1 MAVVKSKIKDGFVQ
15 LYLDGE
21 LKLEQ
26 DIVIGVTIG
35 SKSEWTE
42 VDGEWV
48 ETKSAGDYDAAYVGK
63 GALLTAGLNPDGSLD
78 IYNLVN
84 VSVDGEVVVD
94 DGGRIAGINLNGGTY
109 SGAGLCDKAVAWCGA
124 GICLSAMTVDGD
136 YFSGGMD
143 ENDARGAIFLAGA
156 TFSRCEVNPSNGF
169 NGHGGA
175 IKAYGGGIVSAQDSL
190 FVDNKANGIG
200 QAGGAIALVD
210 FYGTSTITGSTFSG
224 NEAYFGGAVQQ
235 NRGILTVT
243 GSLFANN
250 RTSGETTT
258 SYPTGNGGGA
268 IELHQGAA
276 TTITGC
282 TFAENTANSGG
293 AIFNDTFNN
302 AVCTAEISGST
313 FSGNTADYQGGAIYN
328 YAIMSV
334 ADSVFSGNSV
344 IETESNTYTSFG
356 GAVANTKNGTMT
368 ITGGTFSANS
378 AVQGGAIATFIDY
391 GSSDSADLTV
401 SGATFT
407 DNAAMYGGGIYIQT
421 GMTDSTTVSD
431 TDFSGNAASYGGGAI
446 CQCFGPL
453 TVTGGTFTANS
464 AANDGGAIAV
474 WDSGNTASGISGA
487 TFDSNTALYGG
498 AISHTWA
505 SAALTV
511 KDCNFTGNGGETTE
525 QGGAIWNDANST
537 GVVTVS
543 GCTFSGNSAKSGGAV
558 WNAGNMKLEN
568 VVLATESDTVYN
580 TGSMA
585 FTGVNTLNAAVVNAG
600 AVLNGGKITFS
611 LSAVN
616 TDTYLPDIGTQNG
629 APLVNDLGVFKGSG
643 IYLVKVASIIRID
656 DDAMLAASA
665 GTFTGSLSATV
676 SIGDNSE
683 FLNNNKDV
691 FTLKDGIVKNDLVI
705 IKDNQYFTTLLRLVQ
720 EEDGG
725 ALTVRKQMLY
735 DFTPV
740 VSKDASIIVWDA
752 PSESKSWVE
761 IAQGDSYDKAIRI
774 ATDGTAFDV
783 VSASGAFSCH
793 VTEAESEFTHA
804 SASWTSAESA
814 PRQVESNRNGR
825 ADVFFATV
833 STDDVWTAKY
843 QAKNILTGETASIT
857 GKNRIRDTFTGSD
870 ANILYLSDTANGD
883 ALFMDDIYSE
893 FGDAARLNA
902 IREVRAGAGDDVVDM
917 TTERYAGIPGVSVA
931 RMTVR
936 GGAGDDVIW
945 GAAYNQK
952 LFGDAGND
960 WIVGSAV
967 DDVIVGGAGD
977 DTLAGGGGNDT
988 FTFGGNWGSDVVSQ
1002 AADGSVTLWFESGDL
1017 SKWDASTL
1025 TYTDGTNSVVVS
1037 GVAADKITLKFGS
1050 AEGYDTLAA
1059 AGAFLESTS
1068 EAVFETEAMRTKG
1081 VLASL

>member
-1 MAVVKSKIKDGFVQ
+1 MAVVTREFKDGFVQ

-26 DIVIGVTIG
+26 DKVIGVTIG
-35 SKSEWTE
+35 SKSEWIE
-42 VDGEWV
+42 VDGDWV
-48 ETKSAGDYDAAYVGK
+48 ETKSTADYDVAYVGK
-63 GALLTAGLNPDGSLD
+63 DALLTASLTPDGSLD
-78 IYNLVN
+78 LYGLVN

-210 FYGTSTITGSTFSG
+210 FYGTGTITGSTFSG

-235 NRGILTVT
+235 NRGMLTVT

-344 IETESNTYTSFG
+344 IETESNIYTSFG

-391 GSSDSADLTV
+391 GSSDTANLTV
-401 SGATFT
+401 SDATFA

-421 GMTDSTTVSD
+421 STADMTMVSD
-431 TDFSGNAASYGGGAI
+431 TDFSGNTASYGGGAI
-446 CQCFGPL
+446 CECFGAL
-453 TVTGGTFTANS
+453 SVTGGTFTANS
-464 AANDGGAIAV
+464 AGNDGGAIAV
-474 WDSGNTASGISGA
+474 WDSGNTAGQVSGA
-487 TFDSNTALYGG
+487 TFDANTALYGG
-498 AISHTWA
+498 AISHSWA
-505 SAALTV
+505 SAALTIS
-511 KDCNFTGNGGETTE
+511 DCLFIGNSAVYVPDDSVQSDDPAPVPTA
-525 QGGAIWNDANST
+525 QGGAVWNDANST
-537 GVVTVS
+537 GVVTIS
-543 GCTFSGNSAKSGGAV
+543 GSTFSGNTAEQGGAV
-558 WNAGNMKLEN
+558 YNAGNMKLEN
-568 VVLATESDTVYN
+568 VVLATATDTVYN
-580 TGSMA
+580 SGSLA
-585 FTGVNTLNAAVVNAG
+585 FAGVNTLGASVVND
-600 AVLNGGKITFS
+600 GKITFS
-611 LSAVN
+611 VGLGYDPLVSDLGAFSGSG
-616 TDTYLPDIGTQNG
+616 TYLMKCSS
-629 APLVNDLGVFKGSG
+629 PLDGGPAIATF
-643 IYLVKVASIIRID
+643 
-656 DDAMLAASA
+656 AATA
-665 GTFTGSLSATV
+665 GTFTGSLSV
-676 SIGDNSE
+676 KLDNKDLS
-683 FLNNNKDV
+683 DV
-691 FTLKDGIVKNDLVI
+691 FTLKDGKLGNDIALI
-705 IKDNQYFTTLLRLVQ
+705 GNGMLMLRLQ
-720 EEDGG
+720 ESDTGV
-725 ALTVRKQMLY
+725 LTVAHQLLLN
-735 DFTPV
+735 DVPA
-740 VSKDASIIVWDA
+740 VSKDGSIIAWTGA
-752 PSESKSWVE
+752 TSGSGYWTE
-761 IAQGDSYDKAIRI
+761 IARGDSFDNAIRI

-783 VSASGAFSCH
+783 VSAPGAYSCQ
-793 VTEAESEFTHA
+793 VTEAGSEFA
-804 SASWTSAESA
+804 KDSASWSSAESA
-814 PRQVESNRNGR
+814 PRQVASNGNGR
-825 ADVFFATV
+825 ADIFFATV
-833 STDDVWTAKY
+833 SDSDKWTARY
-843 QAKNILTGETASIT
+843 QAKNTVTGETASIT

-870 ANILYLSDTANGD
+870 SDANILYLSDTDNGD
-883 ALFMDDIYSE
+883 GLFMDDIYSE
-893 FGDAARLNA
+893 FGDAARLSL
-902 IREVRAGAGDDVVDM
+902 IREVRAGEGADVVDM
-917 TTERYAGIPGVSVA
+917 TSERYTSELAG
-931 RMTVR
+931 MTVR
-936 GGAGDDVIW
+936 GGAGDDVLW
-945 GAAYNQK
+945 GAAGGNS

-960 WIVGSAV
+960 RIVGNTG
-967 DDVIVGGAGD
+967 DDLIAGGAGD

-988 FTFGGNWGSDVVSQ
+988 FTFGGNWGGDVVSQ

-1025 TYTDGTNSVVVS
+1025 TYTDGANSVVVS
-1037 GVAADKITLKFGS
+1037 GVAADKIALKFGDDGS
-1050 AEGYDTLAA
+1050 EQYKALTA
-1059 AGAFLESTS
+1059 AGAFLESTA
-1068 EAVFETEAMRTKG
+1068 EAVFETEAMRTNG
-1081 VLASL
+1081 ILASL